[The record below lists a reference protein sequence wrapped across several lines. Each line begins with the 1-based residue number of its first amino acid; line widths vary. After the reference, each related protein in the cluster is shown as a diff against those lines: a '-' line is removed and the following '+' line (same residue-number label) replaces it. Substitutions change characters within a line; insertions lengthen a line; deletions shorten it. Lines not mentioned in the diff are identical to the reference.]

1 MRIGEGLTRSEQE
14 TVIRRSAD
22 ESTWDIY
29 SSDPSVCHKLTKKF
43 KPIEADESTN
53 GRHFTVP
60 KKAISFRSPRVMSD
74 EQRPA
79 SIERMAHARN
89 TTGTPKK

>member
-22 ESTWDIY
+22 DGTWEIY
-29 SSDPSVCHKLTKKF
+29 SSDPSVCHKLMKKF

-53 GRHFTVP
+53 CRHFTVP
-60 KKAISFRSPRVMSD
+60 KKAISFRSPRVMND
-74 EQRPA
+74 EQRKA
-79 SIERMAHARN
+79 VGDRLIKSLN
-89 TTGTPKK
+89 SSKLVG